1 MQIEK
6 EKVEVKP
13 FDVKAVKADIEK
25 LLAQYRTRK
34 DDLEW
39 ADDEWSADEIQVEL
53 DIYVKQIRILKE
65 KVRIHEHQQH
75 AS

>member
-6 EKVEVKP
+6 EKVEEKP
-13 FDVKAVKADIEK
+13 FDVVAVKADIEK
-25 LLAQYRTRK
+25 LLVQYRTRK

-65 KVRIHEHQQH
+65 KVRIYEHQQH
-75 AS
+75 VS